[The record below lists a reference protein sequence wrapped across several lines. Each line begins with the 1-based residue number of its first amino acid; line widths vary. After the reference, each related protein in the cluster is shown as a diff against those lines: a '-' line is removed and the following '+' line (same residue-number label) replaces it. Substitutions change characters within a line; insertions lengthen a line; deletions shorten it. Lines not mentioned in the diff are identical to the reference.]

1 MKKLLLT
8 LICFGLYWSSICYG
22 QEGSKNELSVYSIGL
37 EYEQLNSETK
47 INQRFAEDLART
59 ENKRN
64 ELIYSLAYVK
74 SIIELSHFD
83 QAFSVLQKI
92 RFDVKSQDNYI
103 KGTYNLVL
111 ARLLSKVGRTD
122 EAIQKNELSI
132 QFLSRTKHF
141 VELKN
146 AYINQGFYLVGK
158 KKYAKAIESLN
169 AALRLEENGINEMA
183 VVLRTNR
190 AFISLIQNNTK
201 EAENWCELAKKKVDK
216 NAPNH
221 YLDDYRIAIIQASIA
236 EINKDFSAEDAFLG
250 EGERIAK
257 KYKLKDNLKNV
268 YYSQSFNASQKGD
281 FRQAHLLMLKVDSL
295 SKILPNSLISER
307 LAVLDLEDK
316 IYEERK
322 TVQLTK
328 EKLELKAQQEK
339 LLIGIIVVISLALIG
354 ITLLFNS
361 IRKKRDMLV
370 KQNIALAQQEEK
382 RSSPEL
388 EDKTV
393 DIKLIIELEKLI
405 FDKKIYTSSQLTLDK
420 LAKKLNTNRTYL
432 SEAINSHYQTNYSS
446 WISNIRMSAARKLLI
461 DPNFDHF
468 SIEGISKEVGF
479 SSISSF
485 NTLFKKFTG
494 LTPSQ
499 FKKERLKQ

>member
-1 MKKLLLT
+1 MKKYLILLFVVVLV
-8 LICFGLYWSSICYG
+8 LSSNSFG
-22 QEGSKNELSVYSIGL
+22 QKNINKELSVFRL
-37 EYEQLNSETK
+37 AQEYEQLNSETK
-47 INQRFAEDLART
+47 INQKFAVDLAQTKEKRT
-59 ENKRN
+59 

-74 SIIELSHFD
+74 AIIELSHFD
-83 QAFSVLQKI
+83 QAFSQLQQVRKEI
-92 RFDVKSQDNYI
+92 KDQDNYV
-103 KGTYNLVL
+103 KGCYNLVL
-111 ARLLSKVGRTD
+111 ARLLTKVGRTD
-122 EAIQKNELSI
+122 EAIEKNTLSI
-132 QFLSRTKHF
+132 ELLSKSKQF

-158 KKYAKAIESLN
+158 QKFTEAIESLD

-190 AFISLIQNNTK
+190 AFISLMQNNTS
-201 EAENWCELAKKKVDK
+201 EAEKWCEMARMKVDK

-221 YLDDYRIAIIQASIA
+221 YLDAYRIAIIQASIS
-236 EINKDFSAEDAFLG
+236 EIKKDFSAEDAFLA

-257 KYKLKDNLKNV
+257 KYHLKDNLKNV

-281 FRQAHLLMLKVDSL
+281 YQKAHQLMLKVDSL
-295 SKILPNSLISER
+295 NKILPNSLISER

-322 TVQLTK
+322 TVKLTE
-328 EKLELKAQQEK
+328 EKLILKSQQQK
-339 LLIGIIVVISLALIG
+339 LLIGVIVIISLALIG
-354 ITLLFNS
+354 ISILFTN
-361 IRKKRDMLV
+361 IRRKRDVLV

-382 RSSPEL
+382 RVEPIIESKE
-388 EDKTV
+388 V
-393 DIKLIIELEKLI
+393 DIQLIVELEKLI
-405 FDKKIYTSSQLTLDK
+405 YDKKIYTSSQLTLEK

-461 DPNFDHF
+461 DPNYDHY

>member
-1 MKKLLLT
+1 MKKQIFLLFLFG
-8 LICFGLYWSSICYG
+8 LNLSGICFGQKSTKSS
-22 QEGSKNELSVYSIGL
+22 LSVYAIGL
-37 EYEQLNSETK
+37 EYEQLNSDSK
-47 INQRFAEDLART
+47 INQKYAQDLANA
-59 ENKRN
+59 EGKRL

-74 SIIELSHFD
+74 AIIELSHFD

-92 RFDVKSQDNYI
+92 RLDVKNQDNYI
-103 KGTYNLVL
+103 KGSYNLVL
-111 ARLLSKVGRTD
+111 ARLLYKVGRSD
-122 EAIQKNELSI
+122 EALQKNALSI
-132 QFLSRTKHF
+132 QLLSKSKNF

-146 AYINQGFYLVGK
+146 AYINQGFYLAGQN
-158 KKYAKAIESLN
+158 KYDKAISYLN
-169 AALRLEENGINEMA
+169 EALRLEENGVGEMA

-190 AFISLIQNNTK
+190 AFISLMQKNTK
-201 EAENWCELAKKKVDK
+201 EAQNWCELAKKKVDK
-216 NAPNH
+216 SAKNH

-236 EINKDFSAEDAFLG
+236 EINKDFSSEDSFLG

-257 KYKLKDNLKNV
+257 KYHLNDNLKNI

-281 FRQAHLLMLKVDSL
+281 YQKAHQLMLKVDSL
-295 SKILPNSLISER
+295 SRILPNSLISER

-322 TVQLTK
+322 TVKLTK
-328 EKLELKAQQEK
+328 EKLELKSQQQK
-339 LLIGIIVVISLALIG
+339 LLIGVLIIISLALVAIS
-354 ITLLFNS
+354 ILFTN
-361 IRKKRDMLV
+361 IRRKRNILV
-370 KQNIALAQQEEK
+370 MQNIALAKQEEK
-382 RSSPEL
+382 RLQTDVESKE
-388 EDKTV
+388 V
-393 DIKLIIELEKLI
+393 DIQLIVELEKLI
-405 FDKKIYTSSQLTLDK
+405 YDKKIYTSSQLTLEK

-432 SEAINSHYQTNYSS
+432 SEAINSHYKTNYSS

-461 DPNFDHF
+461 DSNYDHY

-499 FKKERLKQ
+499 FKKERLKH

>member
-1 MKKLLLT
+1 LKKLLLT
-8 LICFGLYWSSICYG
+8 LIYFGLYWSSVCFG
-22 QEGSKNELSVYSIGL
+22 QESSKNDLSVYSIGI

-59 ENKRN
+59 DNKRN

-92 RFDVKSQDNYI
+92 RIDVKQQDNYI
-103 KGTYNLVL
+103 KGSYNLVL

-132 QFLSRTKHF
+132 QLLSRTKHF
-141 VELKN
+141 IELKN

-190 AFISLIQNNTK
+190 AFISLMQKNTE
-201 EAENWCELAKKKVDK
+201 EAQNWCELAKKKVNK
-216 NAPNH
+216 SAKNH

-236 EINKDFSAEDAFLG
+236 EIKKDFSAEDAFLG

-281 FRQAHLLMLKVDSL
+281 FRQAHQLMLKVDSL

-322 TVQLTK
+322 TVKLTE
-328 EKLELKAQQEK
+328 EKLVLKSQQQK
-339 LLIGIIVVISLALIG
+339 LLIGVIVIISLALIG
-354 ITLLFNS
+354 ISILFTN
-361 IRKKRDMLV
+361 IRRKRNVLV

-382 RSSPEL
+382 RVEIIVESKE
-388 EDKTV
+388 V
-393 DIKLIIELEKLI
+393 DIQLIVELEKLI
-405 FDKKIYTSSQLTLDK
+405 YDKKIYTSSQLTLEK

-461 DPNFDHF
+461 DPNYDHY

>member
-1 MKKLLLT
+1 LKKLLLT

-22 QEGSKNELSVYSIGL
+22 QERSKKELSVYSIGL

-59 ENKRN
+59 DNKRN

-74 SIIELSHFD
+74 AIIELSHFD

-92 RFDVKSQDNYI
+92 RIDVKQKDNYI
-103 KGTYNLVL
+103 KGSYNLVL

-132 QFLSRTKHF
+132 QLLSRTKHF
-141 VELKN
+141 IELKN

-190 AFISLIQNNTK
+190 AFISLMQKNTE
-201 EAENWCELAKKKVDK
+201 EAQNWCELAKKKVNK
-216 NAPNH
+216 SAKNH

-257 KYKLKDNLKNV
+257 KYHLKDNLKNV

-281 FRQAHLLMLKVDSL
+281 FQQAHQLMLKVDSL

-322 TVQLTK
+322 TVKLTE
-328 EKLELKAQQEK
+328 EKLVLKSQQQK
-339 LLIGIIVVISLALIG
+339 LLIGVIVIISLALIG
-354 ITLLFNS
+354 ISILFTN
-361 IRKKRDMLV
+361 IRRKRNVLV

-382 RSSPEL
+382 RVEIIVESKE
-388 EDKTV
+388 V
-393 DIKLIIELEKLI
+393 DIQLIVELEKLI
-405 FDKKIYTSSQLTLDK
+405 YDKKIYTSSQLTLEK

-461 DPNFDHF
+461 DPNYDHY